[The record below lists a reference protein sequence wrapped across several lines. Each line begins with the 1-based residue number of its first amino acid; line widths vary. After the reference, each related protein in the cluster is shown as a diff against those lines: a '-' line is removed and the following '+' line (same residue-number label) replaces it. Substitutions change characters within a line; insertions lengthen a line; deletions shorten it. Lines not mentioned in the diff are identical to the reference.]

1 MKLDYINEENKFNED
16 EFEELTEDEIYLNKG
31 ADAYQAGDYE
41 TAIRLY
47 QKSADMGNIT
57 ALSNLGYCY
66 YYGRSIPVDK
76 TKAKECWE
84 KAAIFGDIPSVYK
97 LGDMYR
103 YGDLPQNLNYSHA
116 LYKRA
121 FLLALDNM
129 DNYYVAPD
137 AFLRML
143 KYYPEEI
150 SDFGYSP
157 IDIAAHCVI
166 GIKDRIARG
175 DNYSGKV
182 LSDAKA
188 VLIKLLDE

>member
-84 KAAIFGDIPSVYK
+84 KAAIFGDIQVRRFTAKSRLFTRFVQK
-97 LGDMYR
+97 
-103 YGDLPQNLNYSHA
+103 
-116 LYKRA
+116 
-121 FLLALDNM
+121 
-129 DNYYVAPD
+129 
-137 AFLRML
+137 
-143 KYYPEEI
+143 
-150 SDFGYSP
+150 
-157 IDIAAHCVI
+157 
-166 GIKDRIARG
+166 GIFV
-175 DNYSGKV
+175 S
-182 LSDAKA
+182 S
-188 VLIKLLDE
+188 

>member
-66 YYGRSIPVDK
+66 YYGRSFPVDK

-97 LGDMYR
+97 LGDICTGTAIYR
-103 YGDLPQNLNYSHA
+103 
-116 LYKRA
+116 K
-121 FLLALDNM
+121 
-129 DNYYVAPD
+129 
-137 AFLRML
+137 
-143 KYYPEEI
+143 I
-150 SDFGYSP
+150 SIIHTLCTKGHF
-157 IDIAAHCVI
+157 C
-166 GIKDRIARG
+166 
-175 DNYSGKV
+175 
-182 LSDAKA
+182 
-188 VLIKLLDE
+188 

>member
-1 MKLDYINEENKFNED
+1 
-16 EFEELTEDEIYLNKG
+16 
-31 ADAYQAGDYE
+31 
-41 TAIRLY
+41 
-47 QKSADMGNIT
+47 
-57 ALSNLGYCY
+57 
-66 YYGRSIPVDK
+66 
-76 TKAKECWE
+76 
-84 KAAIFGDIPSVYK
+84 
-97 LGDMYR
+97 MYR
-103 YGDLPQNLNYSHA
+103 YGDLPQNLDYSHA

-175 DNYSGKV
+175 NNYSGKV

>member
-1 MKLDYINEENKFNED
+1 MNYMNLDYINEENKFNED

-103 YGDLPQNLNYSHA
+103 YGDLPQNLDYSHA

-143 KYYPEEI
+143 KYYPEGI
-150 SDFGYSP
+150 SDRHSRPLRYRNKRS
-157 IDIAAHCVI
+157 HC
-166 GIKDRIARG
+166 KR
-175 DNYSGKV
+175 
-182 LSDAKA
+182 
-188 VLIKLLDE
+188 

>member
-66 YYGRSIPVDK
+66 YYGRSIPIDK
-76 TKAKECWE
+76 TKAKECWD

-97 LGDMYR
+97 LGE
-103 YGDLPQNLNYSHA
+103 
-116 LYKRA
+116 
-121 FLLALDNM
+121 
-129 DNYYVAPD
+129 YVQVRRFTAKSRL
-137 AFLRML
+137 FTRFVQ
-143 KYYPEEI
+143 K
-150 SDFGYSP
+150 
-157 IDIAAHCVI
+157 
-166 GIKDRIARG
+166 GIFV
-175 DNYSGKV
+175 S
-182 LSDAKA
+182 S
-188 VLIKLLDE
+188 

>member
-66 YYGRSIPVDK
+66 YYGRSFPVDK

-84 KAAIFGDIPSVYK
+84 RRLFSAIFRLFTSLVICTGTAI
-97 LGDMYR
+97 YR
-103 YGDLPQNLNYSHA
+103 KSRLFTRFVQ
-116 LYKRA
+116 K
-121 FLLALDNM
+121 
-129 DNYYVAPD
+129 
-137 AFLRML
+137 
-143 KYYPEEI
+143 
-150 SDFGYSP
+150 
-157 IDIAAHCVI
+157 
-166 GIKDRIARG
+166 GIFV
-175 DNYSGKV
+175 S
-182 LSDAKA
+182 S
-188 VLIKLLDE
+188 